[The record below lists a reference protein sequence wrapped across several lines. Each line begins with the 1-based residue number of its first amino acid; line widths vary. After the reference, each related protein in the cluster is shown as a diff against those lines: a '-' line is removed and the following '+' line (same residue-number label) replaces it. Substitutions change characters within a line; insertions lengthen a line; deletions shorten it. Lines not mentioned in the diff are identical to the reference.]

1 MTRYDDLFDETAA
14 ASSVFADKKALDPLT
29 PPEEPVARPTQERA
43 LATILQ
49 GVTEGYLPT
58 TVSIYGPPGTGKT
71 TITRRL
77 CRAFAARTAPLA
89 VEYVNLKECRTIF
102 SAANE
107 ILYALTG
114 EKKGS
119 YEGLDGV
126 FEGIWTALES
136 YPDWTVLL
144 LDEVDRVRYD
154 GNYDVDEFFYRLLR
168 GDGKL
173 KRGINLSAWLLSNEL
188 LTVDLRLDS
197 RVESAMS
204 ETEVFFPPYDAAEL
218 RAILEARV
226 ARAFEDGTLPDATL
240 KTGVQVAAHR
250 WGDARK
256 TLRLFRRAGES
267 ANDRGLGTVTEDCI
281 HDSLTDT
288 EQEAT
293 VAKLRR
299 LPVRH
304 LAVLTASVGRRDST
318 GEIVQ
323 PVRTSWVHERL
334 QAPSTADRFQLSQ
347 RTVQQVV
354 GELETMGLVDTWTES
369 HGRDGRAM
377 YVETTFDPAW
387 VREAQAEMAA
397 ALGEESLE

>member
-1 MTRYDDLFDETAA
+1 MTHYDDLFDETAA
-14 ASSVFADKKALDPLT
+14 TASVFADKSALDPLT
-29 PPEEPVARPTQERA
+29 PPEEPVARPDQERE

-49 GVTEGYLPT
+49 GVTEGHLPT

-71 TITRRL
+71 TITRQL
-77 CRAFAARTAPLA
+77 CQAFAARQNDLA

-102 SAANE
+102 SAANQ
-107 ILYALTG
+107 ILDAVAG
-114 EKKGS
+114 EKKAA

-126 FEGIWTALES
+126 FEAIWTALET

-144 LDEVDRVRYD
+144 LDEVDHVRFD
-154 GNYDVDEFFYRLLR
+154 ANYDVDEFFYRLLR
-168 GDGKL
+168 GSGKRE
-173 KRGINLSAWLLSNEL
+173 RGLNLSAWLISNEL

-204 ETEVFFPPYDAAEL
+204 DTEVFFPPYDGAAL
-218 RAILEARV
+218 RALLEPRV
-226 ARAFEDGTLPDATL
+226 EQAFTDGAVPDKTLER
-240 KTGVQVAAHR
+240 GVQVAADR

-256 TLRLFRRAGES
+256 TLRLFRRAGEY
-267 ANDRGLGTVTEDCI
+267 ANDRDRETVTVECI
-281 HDSLTDT
+281 EKSLTET
-288 EQEAT
+288 EQAAT

-304 LAVLTASVGRRDST
+304 LAVLTASVSRRDNT

-323 PVRTSWVHERL
+323 PIRASHVHDRL
-334 QAPSTADRFQLSQ
+334 QAPGTAERFQLSQ
-347 RTVQQVV
+347 RTVQQVL

-377 YVETTFDPAW
+377 HVETTFDPAW
-387 VREAQAEMAA
+387 VREAQAEVAA
-397 ALGEESLE
+397 EVEETGRE